1 MRQKIILFLLLVFVA
16 WNNVAFSHENNNSW
30 NGYWGS
36 DCETERNVFNEIPF
50 SYEYVDNLLIIYNRR
65 PDRILFYEVIDAFGN
80 LFMKGSV
87 SKENSGQIIISVLDL
102 PDNGIYTIILTSP
115 YPDDRVWSQFE
126 K

>member
-50 SYEYVDNLLIIYNRR
+50 SYEYVDNLLIIYK
-65 PDRILFYEVIDAFGN
+65 RIRFLERKVPYNYCSIDDEG
-80 LFMKGSV
+80 LMKYI
-87 SKENSGQIIISVLDL
+87 ETFLEIH
-102 PDNGIYTIILTSP
+102 
-115 YPDDRVWSQFE
+115 
-126 K
+126 